1 VLRTVFITAL
11 LVLGWGF
18 ALQGPLYA
26 AALYLW
32 IAYFRPEAWAWS
44 DVFKTLDLSYYAG
57 AYLVFRT
64 IFSPA
69 RFTFSFRS
77 LLMFLFLGYA
87 LLSTALSPHAAY
99 AFPYW
104 EAFAKTIVVSY
115 LLTVVITTPSE
126 FRLILIVIAL
136 SLGFEGAKQGWAQ
149 LILNPGVE
157 NTNGIPFLGDNNLV
171 AVGMMMLLPVTAALG
186 RTASTRRGRLFFYL
200 LSIGVLYRA
209 VSTYSRG
216 GFLACA
222 AVGLMY
228 WWRSP
233 FKLRTAIAGLLAI
246 AIVLPA
252 LPPAFWTRMST
263 IMAKGDNRDASTL
276 GRLHFWNVA
285 VSMANDHPLLG
296 VGFNA
301 YQAAY
306 DDYDSSEGEFGIS
319 RSVHSAWL
327 GVLAEMGYP
336 GLVLYLSIVVLS
348 FSACHR
354 VRRQAARGD
363 ITSEFGRYAVG
374 LEAALVA
381 FVVGGS
387 LVPFQYYEMLWHFFA
402 LTMALEAVAV
412 AEASTVRARAT
423 VVADPER
430 PAPSFVWGPT
440 AATR

>member
-1 VLRTVFITAL
+1 MLRTVFIAAL

-32 IAYFRPEAWAWS
+32 IAYFRPETWAWS
-44 DVFKTLDLSYYAG
+44 DIFKTLDLSYFAG

-77 LLMFLFLGYA
+77 LLMFVFLGYA
-87 LLSTALSPHAAY
+87 LLSTAVSPHAAY
-99 AFPYW
+99 AFPSW

-149 LILNPGVE
+149 LFLNPGAQ
-157 NTNGIPFLGDNNLV
+157 NDNGIPFLGDNNLV
-171 AVGMMMLLPVTAALG
+171 AVGMLMLLPVTAALG
-186 RTASTRRGRLFFYL
+186 RTASTRWGRLFFYL
-200 LSIGVLYRA
+200 LTIGVLYRA
-209 VSTYSRG
+209 LSTYSRG

-263 IMAKGDNRDASTL
+263 IMAVGDDRDRSTL

-285 VSMANDHPLLG
+285 VSMANDRPVLG

-301 YQAAY
+301 FQAAY
-306 DDYDSSEGEFGIS
+306 DDYDTSKGEFLTA
-319 RSVHSAWL
+319 RSVHSAWM
-327 GVLAEMGYP
+327 GVLAELGYP
-336 GLVLYLSIVVLS
+336 GLLLYLSIVGLS
-348 FSACHR
+348 FAGCQR
-354 VRRQAARGD
+354 VRQKAARGE
-363 ITSEFGRYAVG
+363 IPNELGLYAVG

-381 FVVGGS
+381 FAVGGS
-387 LVPFQYYEMLWHFFA
+387 FVPFQYVEMLWHYFA
-402 LTMALEAVAV
+402 LTMALEAVA
-412 AEASTVRARAT
+412 ATSASTVLARTSPVNA
-423 VVADPER
+423 ER
-430 PAPSFVWGPT
+430 PAPSFAWGPS

>member
-1 VLRTVFITAL
+1 MLRTVFIATL

-18 ALQGPLYA
+18 ALRGPLYA
-26 AALYLW
+26 AVLYLG
-32 IAYFRPEAWAWS
+32 IAYFRPESWAWN
-44 DVFKTLDLSYYAG
+44 DIFKTLDLSYFAG

-69 RFTFSFRS
+69 SLTLNFRAF
-77 LLMFLFLGYA
+77 LMFLFLGYA

-104 EAFAKTIVVSY
+104 EAFAKTIIVSY
-115 LLTVVITTPSE
+115 LLSVLITTPSE

-136 SLGFEGAKQGWAQ
+136 ALGFEATKQGWGQ
-149 LILNPGVE
+149 LILNPGAE
-157 NTNGIPFLGDNNLV
+157 NTNGIPLLGDNNLV
-171 AVGMMMLLPVTAALG
+171 AVGMMMLLPITAALG
-186 RTASTRRGRLFFYL
+186 RTATTRRGRLFFYL
-200 LSIGVLYRA
+200 LTIGVLYRA
-209 VSTYSRG
+209 LSTYSRG

-222 AVGLMY
+222 AVGLLY

-233 FKLRTAIAGLLAI
+233 FKLRTALAGLLAI

-252 LPPAFWTRMST
+252 LPPAFWNRMST
-263 IMAKGDNRDASTL
+263 IMAEGDNRDTSTL
-276 GRLHFWNVA
+276 GRIHFWNLA
-285 VSMANDHPLLG
+285 VTMANDHPLLG

-306 DDYDSSEGEFGIS
+306 NGYDTSDSQFGTA

-327 GVLAEMGYP
+327 GVLAELGYP
-336 GLVLYLSIVVLS
+336 GLLLYLSIVGLS
-348 FSACHR
+348 FASCHR
-354 VRRQAARGD
+354 VRRMAARG
-363 ITSEFGRYAVG
+363 EVPYELGRYAVG

-381 FVVGGS
+381 FAVGGS
-387 LVPFQYYEMLWHFFA
+387 FVPFQYSEMLWHYFA

-412 AEASTVRARAT
+412 TEASTVRARTT
-423 VVADPER
+423 VVVGAEESV
-430 PAPSFVWGPT
+430 PSFAWGPT

>member
-1 VLRTVFITAL
+1 MLRTVFIVAL
-11 LVLGWGF
+11 LVIGWGF

-44 DVFKTLDLSYYAG
+44 NIFKTLDLSYLAG

-64 IFSPA
+64 IFSPV

-87 LLSTALSPHAAY
+87 LLSTAMSPHAAY
-99 AFPYW
+99 AIPYW

-115 LLTVVITTPSE
+115 LLSIVITTPSE

-149 LILNPGVE
+149 LILNPGAQ
-157 NTNGIPFLGDNNLV
+157 NDNGVPFLGDNNLV
-171 AVGMMMLLPVTAALG
+171 AVGMLMLLPLTAALG
-186 RTASTRRGRLFFYL
+186 RTASTRWGRLFFYL
-200 LSIGVLYRA
+200 LTIGVLYRA

-233 FKLRTAIAGLLAI
+233 FKLRTGLAGLLAI

-263 IMAKGDNRDASTL
+263 ITAEGDDRDQSTV

-285 VSMANDHPLLG
+285 VSMANDHPILG

-306 DDYDSSEGEFGIS
+306 MDYDSSEGEFGTA

-336 GLVLYLSIVVLS
+336 GLLLYLSIVGLS
-348 FSACHR
+348 FASCHR
-354 VRRQAARGD
+354 VRRKAARGE
-363 ITSEFGRYAVG
+363 IPQELGRYAVG
-374 LEAALVA
+374 LESALVA
-381 FVVGGS
+381 FAVGGS
-387 LVPFQYYEMLWHFFA
+387 FVPFQYYEMLWHYFA
-402 LTMALEAVAV
+402 LTMALEAVAMNET
-412 AEASTVRARAT
+412 AAVRARSS
-423 VVADPER
+423 VVNAEGPV
-430 PAPSFVWGPT
+430 PSFVWGPT
-440 AATR
+440 AAT

>member
-1 VLRTVFITAL
+1 VLRTVFVVAL

-18 ALQGPLYA
+18 ALQGPIYA

-44 DVFKTLDLSYYAG
+44 DIFKTLDLSYFAG

-69 RFTFSFRS
+69 RFRFSVRS
-77 LLMFLFLGYA
+77 FLMFLFLGYA

-149 LILNPGVE
+149 LILNPGAQ
-157 NTNGIPFLGDNNLV
+157 NDNGVPFLGDNNLV
-171 AVGMMMLLPVTAALG
+171 AVGMLMLLPVTAALG
-186 RTASTRRGRLFFYL
+186 RTASTRWGRLFFYL
-200 LSIGVLYRA
+200 LTIGVLYRA

-233 FKLRTAIAGLLAI
+233 FKLRTGLAGLLAV

-263 IMAKGDNRDASTL
+263 ITAESDDRDRSTV

-285 VSMANDHPLLG
+285 VSMANDHPILG

-306 DDYDSSEGEFGIS
+306 RDYDSSEGEFGTA

-336 GLVLYLSIVVLS
+336 GLLLYLTIVGLS
-348 FSACHR
+348 FVGCHR
-354 VRRQAARGD
+354 VRRKAARGE
-363 ITSEFGRYAVG
+363 IPQELGRYAVG
-374 LEAALVA
+374 LESALVA
-381 FVVGGS
+381 FAVGGS
-387 LVPFQYYEMLWHFFA
+387 FVPFQYYEMLWHYFA
-402 LTMALEAVAV
+402 LTMALEAVAMNETS
-412 AEASTVRARAT
+412 AVRARSS
-423 VVADPER
+423 VVNAER

-440 AATR
+440 AAT

>member
-1 VLRTVFITAL
+1 MLRTVFIAAL

-32 IAYFRPEAWAWS
+32 IAYFRPETWAWS
-44 DVFKTLDLSYYAG
+44 DIFKTLDLSYFAG

-69 RFTFSFRS
+69 RFTFNFRTF
-77 LLMFLFLGYA
+77 LMFLFLGYA
-87 LLSTALSPHAAY
+87 LLSTAVSPHAAY
-99 AFPYW
+99 AFPSW

-149 LILNPGVE
+149 LFLNPGAQ
-157 NTNGIPFLGDNNLV
+157 NDNGIPFLGDNNLV
-171 AVGMMMLLPVTAALG
+171 AVGMMMLLPMTAALG
-186 RTASTRRGRLFFYL
+186 RTASTRWVRLLFYL
-200 LSIGVLYRA
+200 LTIGVLYRA
-209 VSTYSRG
+209 LSTYSRG

-222 AVGLMY
+222 AVGLVY

-233 FKLRTAIAGLLAI
+233 FKLRTALAGLLAI
-246 AIVLPA
+246 VIVLPA

-263 IMAKGDNRDASTL
+263 IMAEGGDRDVSTV
-276 GRLHFWNVA
+276 GRIHFWNVA
-285 VSMANDHPLLG
+285 VSMANDHPVLG

-306 DDYDSSEGEFGIS
+306 NDYDTSDSEFGTS

-336 GLVLYLSIVVLS
+336 GLLLYLAIVGLS
-348 FSACHR
+348 FAGCHR
-354 VRRQAARGD
+354 VRRQAARGE
-363 ITSEFGRYAVG
+363 IPRELGRYAVG

-381 FVVGGS
+381 FAVGGTF
-387 LVPFQYYEMLWHFFA
+387 VPFQYYEMLWHYFA
-402 LTMALEAVAV
+402 LTMALEAVA
-412 AEASTVRARAT
+412 ATEASAVRARAA
-423 VVADPER
+423 VVADAER
-430 PAPSFVWGPT
+430 PVPSFAWGPT

>member
-1 VLRTVFITAL
+1 VLRTVFIVAL

-57 AYLVFRT
+57 AFLVFRT

-87 LLSTALSPHAAY
+87 LLSTVLSPHAAY

-104 EAFAKTIVVSY
+104 EAFAKTIIVSY
-115 LLTVVITTPSE
+115 LLTVVITTPAE

-149 LILNPGVE
+149 LILNPGAQ
-157 NTNGIPFLGDNNLV
+157 NDNGVPFLGDNNLV
-171 AVGMMMLLPVTAALG
+171 AVGMLMLLPVTAALG
-186 RTASTRRGRLFFYL
+186 RTASTRWGRLFFYL
-200 LSIGVLYRA
+200 LTIGVLYRA
-209 VSTYSRG
+209 LSTYSRG

-233 FKLRTAIAGLLAI
+233 FKLRTAVAGLLAI

-252 LPPAFWTRMST
+252 MPPAFWTRMST
-263 IMAKGDNRDASTL
+263 IMAVGDDRDKSTL
-276 GRLHFWNVA
+276 GRLHFWDVA
-285 VSMANDHPLLG
+285 VAMANDHPLLG

-306 DDYDSSEGEFGIS
+306 DDYDSSKGEFLTS
-319 RSVHSAWL
+319 RSVHSAWM

-336 GLVLYLSIVVLS
+336 GLLLYLSIVGLS
-348 FSACHR
+348 FAGC
-354 VRRQAARGD
+354 RRIRRKAARGE
-363 ITSEFGRYAVG
+363 IPNELGLYAVG

-381 FVVGGS
+381 FAVGGS
-387 LVPFQYYEMLWHFFA
+387 FVPFQYGEMLWHYFG

-412 AEASTVRARAT
+412 SSAAT
-423 VVADPER
+423 V
-430 PAPSFVWGPT
+430 PARTSVINAETPMPSFAWGPT